1 MTFKTRG
8 SGRNWPDI
16 RTAALCD
23 IFARYVDNI
32 CSFDMQCPEAVL
44 SMVTNIIIAS
54 MKSDRFYY

>member
-44 SMVTNIIIAS
+44 SMVTNILLQV
-54 MKSDRFYY
+54 